1 MNGLRL
7 VLVTRRFWPLVGGAE
22 TATANL
28 ARGLRGLGVT
38 PTILTGRHDAQ
49 WPADVVYREIPVHR
63 LHFPRFRLGHDAL
76 PDRAVALVAEE
87 PARH

>member
-28 ARGLRGLGVT
+28 ASGLRDLGVT
-38 PTILTGRHDAQ
+38 PTILTGRHDAL
-49 WPADVVYREIPVHR
+49 WPADVV
-63 LHFPRFRLGHDAL
+63 RFRCIVCTFRGFAG
-76 PDRAVALVAEE
+76 E
-87 PARH
+87 